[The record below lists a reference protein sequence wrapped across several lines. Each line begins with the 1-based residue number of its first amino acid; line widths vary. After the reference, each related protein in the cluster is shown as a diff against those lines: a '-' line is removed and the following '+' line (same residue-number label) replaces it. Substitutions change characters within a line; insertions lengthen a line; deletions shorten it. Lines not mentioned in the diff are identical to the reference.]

1 MSTTGVLN
9 MLRKTLLSLVAG
21 LLAIAALGAAPAQ
34 PAEAFGEA
42 PFIQVWN
49 ANIGVVERAYD
60 RFAGN
65 PTMRQ
70 TIRMLREIARAE
82 IRIIKWLRERP
93 ATACQLPH
101 KKQIIA
107 RGTVAKKSFKA
118 AAKAASDR
126 QYRRAGT
133 LMERGFRFHS
143 GMFNAAVTMVQ
154 TCP

>member
-1 MSTTGVLN
+1 

-42 PFIQVWN
+42 QFIQVWN
-49 ANIGVVERAYD
+49 ANVGVVDRAYD

-65 PTMRQ
+65 PTVRQ

-82 IRIIKWLRERP
+82 NRIINWVRERP
-93 ATACQLPH
+93 ATACQLPY
-101 KKQIIA
+101 KKVIIS

-118 AAKAASDR
+118 AARAASDR
-126 QYRRAGT
+126 QYRRANT
-133 LMERGFRFHS
+133 LMERGFRFHI
-143 GMFNAAVTMVQ
+143 GMQNAAVTMVQ